1 MLWLATLLFIALS
14 PGVLLTL
21 PPIGNKIFM
30 SGKTSLIAVLVHAVV
45 FFVILSF
52 RRQIPVVNVIFEG
65 FEGQEEEEEGFQGEE
80 EEEEGFEEE
89 EEEEGYMG
97 YEMFADKKKAMKEKG
112 NEMKQK
118 AINKKADMQKK
129 LQAIVKNPKIGMKK
143 KN

>member
-65 FEGQEEEEEGFQGEE
+65 FEGQEEEEEGFQEE

-97 YEMFADKKKAMKEKG
+97 YEMFANKKKAMKEKG

>member
-21 PPIGNKIFM
+21 PPVGNKIFM

-45 FFVILSF
+45 FFVLLSF

-65 FEGQEEEEEGFQGEE
+65 FEEPATEMEE
-80 EEEEGFEEE
+80 EEEEGFEEME

-97 YEMFADKKKAMKEKG
+97 YEMFEDKEMKKKGKSQQMKEKAKESTQKIVG
-112 NEMKQK
+112 KAKQAQNKLK
-118 AINKKADMQKK
+118 ATMNK
-129 LQAIVKNPKIGMKK
+129 L
-143 KN
+143 